1 MNSNAFRPA
10 IAQLAD
16 YLQNDGRRVF
26 MHLRWTKS
34 SRAHQTASETRN
46 PSSEA
51 EIASSIARAS
61 LSRQLTGS
69 SVCHRIIRIS
79 HSMLA
84 PDRNPKAVLIL
95 VSQMHK
101 AEWSTS
107 TANETAISAVD
118 AREPFTTAALGVKRS
133 VMRLDIVQALSY
145 LS

>member
-1 MNSNAFRPA
+1 
-10 IAQLAD
+10 
-16 YLQNDGRRVF
+16 
-26 MHLRWTKS
+26 
-34 SRAHQTASETRN
+34 
-46 PSSEA
+46 
-51 EIASSIARAS
+51 
-61 LSRQLTGS
+61 
-69 SVCHRIIRIS
+69 
-79 HSMLA
+79 MLA